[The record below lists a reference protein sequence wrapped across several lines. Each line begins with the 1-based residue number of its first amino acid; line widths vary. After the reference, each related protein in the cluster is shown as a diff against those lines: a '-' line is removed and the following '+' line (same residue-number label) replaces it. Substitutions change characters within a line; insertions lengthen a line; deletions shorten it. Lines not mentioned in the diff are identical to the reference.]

1 MNRFLSL
8 CCLSI
13 WALSLF
19 LARVNF
25 VEATAKSVDG
35 GDDDEISDFLIE
47 ENPDYISD
55 NDSGSDSG
63 SDSENEEYDDDDEND
78 EHENENEDSKN
89 KVSKA
94 LKKTKKTTSKA
105 IKVLKKNRTTITL
118 ALVVFAFRNEIFL
131 LIKKMLIRRT
141 LTITDI
147 FKLILF
153 VDFMRRMQQSGGG
166 GEGLSSSST
175 NANNFF
181 DILKKI
187 GQVNPILSAIIDKA
201 LCHNPAYIPPINQ
214 HYTFER
220 LNEYYVKDGMA
231 LKKAIET
238 KHAEGLR
245 WPTSSSLSPS
255 SSGSSSIISPNFASS
270 KKKATSGNK
279 DIIKSTS
286 SNNETVVILDWTE
299 LDTVVSSMED
309 LRQQISFLLSEYRTL
324 AMQQE
329 DGENENTTNSKV
341 DDNINSITTNIN
353 NDDESTSI
361 PALLEVVVHLES
373 PGGSVSDYGLL
384 GSHLLRLKKEPGV
397 TLTICVDKV
406 AASGGYMLCCTAS
419 PGKLFAAPFAMVGSI
434 GVIATQINVHK
445 ILNDYGI
452 ETLMFRGGKDK
463 APISL
468 IGEVTKE
475 GKRTTQLMIDDTHR
489 AFKRHVVKARPVL
502 EQNIDTIANGNV
514 WLGVDALELNLID
527 AIKTSDEYIEEK
539 IRDGAQVFKMIKTNV
554 RSSFL
559 FGPTLGGNPYYKS
572 NKGLNINNNAATS
585 STSLEDDVQDLM
597 QKKGITTMTRL
608 PNSVKSIFSKTLK
621 YFH

>member
-245 WPTSSSLSPS
+245 WPTS
-255 SSGSSSIISPNFASS
+255 
-270 KKKATSGNK
+270 
-279 DIIKSTS
+279 
-286 SNNETVVILDWTE
+286 
-299 LDTVVSSMED
+299 
-309 LRQQISFLLSEYRTL
+309 
-324 AMQQE
+324 
-329 DGENENTTNSKV
+329 
-341 DDNINSITTNIN
+341 
-353 NDDESTSI
+353 
-361 PALLEVVVHLES
+361 
-373 PGGSVSDYGLL
+373 
-384 GSHLLRLKKEPGV
+384 
-397 TLTICVDKV
+397 
-406 AASGGYMLCCTAS
+406 
-419 PGKLFAAPFAMVGSI
+419 
-434 GVIATQINVHK
+434 
-445 ILNDYGI
+445 
-452 ETLMFRGGKDK
+452 
-463 APISL
+463 
-468 IGEVTKE
+468 
-475 GKRTTQLMIDDTHR
+475 
-489 AFKRHVVKARPVL
+489 
-502 EQNIDTIANGNV
+502 
-514 WLGVDALELNLID
+514 
-527 AIKTSDEYIEEK
+527 
-539 IRDGAQVFKMIKTNV
+539 
-554 RSSFL
+554 
-559 FGPTLGGNPYYKS
+559 
-572 NKGLNINNNAATS
+572 
-585 STSLEDDVQDLM
+585 
-597 QKKGITTMTRL
+597 
-608 PNSVKSIFSKTLK
+608 
-621 YFH
+621 